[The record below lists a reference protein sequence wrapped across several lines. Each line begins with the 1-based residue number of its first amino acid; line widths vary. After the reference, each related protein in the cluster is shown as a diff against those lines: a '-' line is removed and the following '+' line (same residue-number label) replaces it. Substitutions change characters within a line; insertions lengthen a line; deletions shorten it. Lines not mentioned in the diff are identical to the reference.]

1 MPPNCASL
9 SPHSPPSPQLNAD
22 VAFSSSTTIEAIGAT
37 QIALSHV
44 HENKKGGSKDSY
56 LLDAST
62 AAASDAWML
71 AFKAL
76 HQLACNAQTSTPPPS
91 PGHGVSSSPQVRCA
105 LHVSRVLHVFH
116 VFRLLP
122 VLPVCGF
129 R

>member
-1 MPPNCASL
+1 MPPNDTSL
-9 SPHSPPSPQLNAD
+9 SPHSPLPPQLNAD
-22 VAFSSSTTIEAIGAT
+22 VAFSSATTIEAIGAT

-62 AAASDAWML
+62 AAARDAWML

-91 PGHGVSSSPQVRCA
+91 PGHGVSSSPQARCA
-105 LHVSRVLHVFH
+105 LRVLLVLHV
-116 VFRLLP
+116 LL
-122 VLPVCGF
+122 VLRVL
-129 R
+129 RVLA

>member
-1 MPPNCASL
+1 MQLHATQL
-9 SPHSPPSPQLNAD
+9 HIHLPSFPPQLNAD
-22 VAFSSSTTIEAIGAT
+22 VAFSSATTIEAVGAT

-62 AAASDAWML
+62 AAARDAWML

-91 PGHGVSSSPQVRCA
+91 PGHDVSSSPQARLRPACVSCVACVR
-105 LHVSRVLHVFH
+105 LEVT
-116 VFRLLP
+116 
-122 VLPVCGF
+122 
-129 R
+129 